1 VIDMCGTPA
10 SPGTEPA
17 SGRHAGVVFSSDREW
32 AGHLLAFVRAG
43 LERGEQVQYFADTTD
58 PDHVLRTLADGAVDT
73 ASAVRR
79 GQLVVTTAAQTYLA
93 GPRFD
98 PDAMIGLWEDAVEA
112 ALARGHPGL
121 RAIGEMSWCARQPA
135 GADRLLEYELRIHQE
150 VFERLPLTAWCFYDE
165 RLLSP
170 GDLAVLADAHPTR
183 LGAAVPADGGRG
195 LRVAPTTDFP
205 GFRLSGPA
213 GYESR
218 RVTASVAAAL
228 PGSRAAQV
236 TLDLSDLQFMD
247 VGTLTALARAAAE
260 RNSDTPVRL
269 LDPPPSLKR
278 MLELFPELGGAL
290 EVVGR

>member
-1 VIDMCGTPA
+1 MCGTSA
-10 SPGTEPA
+10 SPGRDPA
-17 SGRHAGVVFSSDREW
+17 SSRHASVVFSTDQEW
-32 AGHLLAFVRAG
+32 AGHLVAFVRAG
-43 LERGEQVQYFADTTD
+43 LEQGEQVQYFADTTD
-58 PDHVLRTLADGAVDT
+58 PDRVLRTLDDGDVDT

-79 GQLVVTTAAQTYLA
+79 GQLIVTTAAQTYLA

-98 PDAMIGLWEDAVEA
+98 PDAMIGLWEEAVET

-121 RAIGEMSWCARQPA
+121 RAIGEMSWCARETA

-150 VFERLPLTAWCFYDE
+150 VFERLPLTAWCFYDD
-165 RLLSP
+165 RLLP
-170 GDLAVLADAHPTR
+170 RDDLAVLVGAHPTR
-183 LGAAVPADGGRG
+183 LGAAVPADGGTG
-195 LRVAPTTDFP
+195 LRVTPTTDFP

-247 VGTLTALARAAAE
+247 VDALTALARAAAG
-260 RNSDTPVRL
+260 RNLDTPVRL

-278 MLELFPELGGAL
+278 MLELFPELGSAL